1 MYFNIEDL
9 QKGVESILES
19 RDIPIAN
26 MYRKKLLG
34 LSENTFMQALGGEL
48 YRHAPNNQPRK
59 ADIITTKAKELF
71 RKDARNENEW
81 YVLFIEEESVYN
93 YIDKLLKSIP
103 EFEEL
108 NLSQIEYDNGVNV
121 HDENRE
127 KYSFT
132 SAYDVETPE
141 SWKDDFIDLDAFIN
155 NVVHEIFRLSTVDHN
170 SCTSCKYYNVDEDR
184 LVSDRCKMCI
194 INRDYKI
201 YYESPRTPT
210 GNYTFACTYDCK
222 KGYYIGC
229 DECKEK
235 DTCEYRCQHS
245 CKGCKLAIN
254 HIKK

>member
-26 MYRKKLLG
+26 MYRKKLICLT
-34 LSENTFMQALGGEL
+34 EKTFMQILGGEL
-48 YRHAPNNQPRK
+48 YRHAPNSQPRK
-59 ADIITTKAKELF
+59 ADIIMAKARDLF
-71 RKDARNENEW
+71 RKDANNYNEW
-81 YVLFIEEESVYN
+81 YSLYIEEDLLYK
-93 YIDKLLKSIP
+93 YIDELLKSIP

-121 HDENRE
+121 HDEDRA

-141 SWKDDFIDLDAFIN
+141 SWKGDFIDLDAFVN
-155 NVVHEIFRLSTVDHN
+155 NVVWGILNLIETDKNCVCCIHYNNIDNATN
-170 SCTSCKYYNVDEDR
+170 SEK
-184 LVSDRCKMCI
+184 CKMCTL
-194 INRDYKI
+194 NRNFKVN
-201 YYESPRTPT
+201 YESDRNPK
-210 GNYTFACTYDCK
+210 GDYTFACTYDCK